1 MKAKQAPRFC
11 LLLGLS
17 MAAAVTARECPVEAP
32 RQIPPTV
39 LTGGF
44 FDAHPDLFWRSMAQ
58 RAERDRQPARALDYY
73 TRSARYADKFSQATV
88 ARLYQEGVGTR
99 ADPVMAYIW
108 MDLAAERMYH
118 DFLVLREHY
127 WARLDALQQAQAIER
142 GQQVYADYGDRVA
155 KPRMERALR
164 DGRQQITGSRLGYV
178 SSGLI
183 VVQRRGN
190 EQGIV
195 TPGSIVYDNDYWRAA
210 DYWCLQDN
218 YWRPALTPSVEIG
231 RPDTVRDDK
240 AVDD

>member
-1 MKAKQAPRFC
+1 MKAKHAPLC

-58 RAERDRQPARALDYY
+58 RAERDKRPARALDYY
-73 TRSARYADKFSQATV
+73 KRSARYADKFSQAMV
-88 ARLYQEGVGTR
+88 ARLYQEGIGTR

-127 WARLDALQQAQAIER
+127 WARLTHSSRHRRSSAASRCMPTTATAWPSLAWSAPSGTVASRSPAAAL
-142 GQQVYADYGDRVA
+142 G
-155 KPRMERALR
+155 
-164 DGRQQITGSRLGYV
+164 T
-178 SSGLI
+178 
-183 VVQRRGN
+183 
-190 EQGIV
+190 
-195 TPGSIVYDNDYWRAA
+195 
-210 DYWCLQDN
+210 
-218 YWRPALTPSVEIG
+218 
-231 RPDTVRDDK
+231 
-240 AVDD
+240 

>member
-44 FDAHPDLFWRSMAQ
+44 FDAHPDLFWRS
-58 RAERDRQPARALDYY
+58 
-73 TRSARYADKFSQATV
+73 
-88 ARLYQEGVGTR
+88 
-99 ADPVMAYIW
+99 
-108 MDLAAERMYH
+108 
-118 DFLVLREHY
+118 
-127 WARLDALQQAQAIER
+127 
-142 GQQVYADYGDRVA
+142 
-155 KPRMERALR
+155 
-164 DGRQQITGSRLGYV
+164 
-178 SSGLI
+178 
-183 VVQRRGN
+183 
-190 EQGIV
+190 IV
-195 TPGSIVYDNDYWRAA
+195 TPGSIVYDNYYWRAA

-231 RPDTVRDDK
+231 RPDAVRDDK